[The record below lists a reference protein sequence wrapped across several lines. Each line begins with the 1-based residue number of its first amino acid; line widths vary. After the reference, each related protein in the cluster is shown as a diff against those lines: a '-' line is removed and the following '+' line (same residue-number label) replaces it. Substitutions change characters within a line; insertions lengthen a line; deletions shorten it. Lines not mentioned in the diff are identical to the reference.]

1 MKMIDLLE
9 IIQDEKRSEDFLRSR
24 GILKTFTH
32 CYKCNS
38 TKVGMTRSD
47 RWKCYSCEAEWTRRK
62 DSLLSLVR
70 MKYSEFLL
78 CMKFFELE
86 FTVEQCTEELKLNY
100 KTVNLLFIEFR
111 KCLTNI
117 DTARLNTFAKT
128 MKGNVG
134 TISIKLVDN
143 RVQIELITLSI
154 QEPSA
159 KISVTRSR
167 TGKSSSSYQFDFIKI
182 RKKLNQI
189 GDKNFS
195 SLGIFWRFAKP
206 RLINFKGTDLRTLI
220 LYLKEIEFRFNN
232 SRADIYDCLGKQI
245 SQNYKGG

>member
-9 IIQDEKRSEDFLRSR
+9 IIQDEKRSEDFLRGR
-24 GILKTFTH
+24 GVLKTFTH

-62 DSLLSLVR
+62 DSILSLVR

-86 FTVEQCTEELKLNY
+86 LTAEQCSGQLIINY
-100 KTVNLLFIEFR
+100 KTANLLFTEFR
-111 KCLTNI
+111 KCLANI
-117 DTARLNTFAKT
+117 DAARLNIFAKT

-134 TISIKLVDN
+134 NISLKLVN
-143 RVQIELITLSI
+143 NKVQIELITLSI

-159 KISVTRSR
+159 KVSVTRSR
-167 TGKSSSSYQFDFIKI
+167 TGKSASSYQFDFIKI

-206 RLINFKGTDLRTLI
+206 RLINFKGTELRTLI

-232 SRADIYDCLGKQI
+232 SGVDIYDRLANEI
-245 SQNYKGG
+245 SNNFKGG